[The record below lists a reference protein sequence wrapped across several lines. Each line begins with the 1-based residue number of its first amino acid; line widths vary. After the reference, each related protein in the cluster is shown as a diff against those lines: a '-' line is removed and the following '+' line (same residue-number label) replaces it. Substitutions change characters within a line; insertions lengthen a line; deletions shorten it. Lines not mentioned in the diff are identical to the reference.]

1 MKKNLLLRCACV
13 LAVLSAFAMPMS
25 AGSSGRKSST
35 HKESSKKESKKKEK
49 TSRDSKSNKD
59 SSSAAKKSTNEQET
73 VDTSIWD
80 LSVVDTAR
88 DVDYMGEIEKN
99 VVLEMNMARSNPKKY
114 AELYIEP
121 RIKEFNGKTYGGTLL
136 TFEGADVVKE
146 CVKFMS
152 SQKSLPALLPSKG
165 LTRAAKDLS
174 ETQCRTNQTGHTA
187 PDGSDPF
194 QRMKRYG
201 SYSGTA
207 GENVSYGSK
216 SAREIVVSLLID
228 DGVKS
233 RGHRKNILSK
243 DYTVT
248 GIGFA
253 DTHKAYG
260 CECVIDF
267 ADRYKEKE

>member
-1 MKKNLLLRCACV
+1 MKKNLLFRCACV
-13 LAVLSAFAMPMS
+13 LAVLFALSTPVT
-25 AGSSGRKSST
+25 AGSSGRKT
-35 HKESSKKESKKKEK
+35 GAQKDSSKKESKKKEK
-49 TSRDSKSNKD
+49 APKDTKSKKDSTSDSKKKTYNQDSVD
-59 SSSAAKKSTNEQET
+59 SST
-73 VDTSIWD
+73 WD

-88 DVDYMGEIEKN
+88 NVDYMDEIEKDI
-99 VVLEMNMARSNPKKY
+99 VREMNMARSNPKKY
-114 AELYIEP
+114 ADLYIEP
-121 RIKEFNGKTYGGTLL
+121 RIQKFNGKMYGGRLQ
-136 TFEGADVVKE
+136 TFEGADAVKD
-146 CVKFMS
+146 CVKFMR
-152 SQKSLPALLPSKG
+152 SQKSLPALSPSKG

-201 SYSGTA
+201 SYTGTA
-207 GENVSYGSK
+207 GENVAYGSK
-216 SAREIVVSLLID
+216 TAREIVVTLLID
-228 DGVKS
+228 DGVTS

-260 CECVIDF
+260 CECVLDF
-267 ADRYKEKE
+267 AEKYKEK